1 MTFTVEPI
9 ISYERSS
16 NVYIILSEREAL
28 IVDAGLPDFIAY
40 NMDIIEK
47 ALSKVSRVYLVFTHC
62 HFDHVFG
69 YKVIKRACKRI
80 ETYAHELDADD
91 IRRATFKSFARF
103 FGSTEGVEIDHEVK
117 EGDILEFGSAVAKV
131 YHTPGHTEGSISIL
145 IDEYAFVGDLIFYR
159 AYGRYDFYSG
169 NYNDLLN
176 SIERLSRLTIRKLF
190 PGHGSIVGAPKE
202 NFEAVL
208 ELLKE
213 EKEL

>member
-1 MTFTVEPI
+1 VSFTVEPI

-16 NVYIILSEREAL
+16 NVYILLSEKEAL
-28 IVDAGLPDFIAY
+28 VIDAGLLDFIAY

-47 ALSKVSRVYLVFTHC
+47 TLSKASRVYLVFTHC
-62 HFDHVFG
+62 HFDHVLG
-69 YKVIKRACKRI
+69 YKLIKRVCKKI

-91 IRRATFKSFARF
+91 IRNASFKSFARF
-103 FGSTEGVEIDHEVK
+103 FGSTEGVEVDHELR
-117 EGDILEFGSAVAKV
+117 EGDTIEFGSALAKV
-131 YHTPGHTEGSISIL
+131 YHTPGHTEGSISLL
-145 IDEYAFVGDLIFYR
+145 IDNYAFVGDLIFYR

-169 NYNDLLN
+169 SYEDLVN
-176 SIERLSRLTIRKLF
+176 SIERLSKLTIHKLF

-213 EKEL
+213 EKEF